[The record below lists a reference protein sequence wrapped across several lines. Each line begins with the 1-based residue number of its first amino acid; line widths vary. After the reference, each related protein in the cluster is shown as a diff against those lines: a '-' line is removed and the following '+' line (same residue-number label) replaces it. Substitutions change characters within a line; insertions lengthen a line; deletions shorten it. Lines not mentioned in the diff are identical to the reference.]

1 MRIMS
6 KEQISELLTRMVEQ
20 HAPDEDLAVVI
31 RYSAAYILG
40 RRALDKT
47 CQEYG
52 LYRYLAT
59 CVPSLSEVSSKLA
72 TLIAKNDCDLDAE
85 HMLAFGNQLL
95 EFYKDLEAYGVE
107 LYFIKSDN
115 PWHELKRTKDKP
127 KDTFKTDRYY
137 QTGVVSG
144 HSKIYELLEKTGK
157 EVDE

>member
-31 RYSAAYILG
+31 RYSAAYISG

-52 LYRYLAT
+52 LYRYLTT

-72 TLIAKNDCDLDAE
+72 TLIAKNDCILDAE
-85 HMLAFGNQLL
+85 HMLAFGDQLL
-95 EFYKDLEAYGVE
+95 EFYKDLEAYSVD
-107 LYFIKSDN
+107 LFFIESDN
-115 PWHELKRTKDKP
+115 PWQKIMRTKEETKRQGG
-127 KDTFKTDRYY
+127 T
-137 QTGVVSG
+137 V
-144 HSKIYELLEKTGK
+144 
-157 EVDE
+157 

>member
-31 RYSAAYILG
+31 RYSAAYISG

-52 LYRYLAT
+52 LYRYLTT

-72 TLIAKNDCDLDAE
+72 TLIAKKDCTLDAE
-85 HMLAFGNQLL
+85 HMLVFGNQLL
-95 EFYKDLEAYGVE
+95 EFYKDLEAYSVE

-115 PWHELKRTKDKP
+115 PWYEMKQTKEKAKRQGGT
-127 KDTFKTDRYY
+127 
-137 QTGVVSG
+137 
-144 HSKIYELLEKTGK
+144 I
-157 EVDE
+157 

>member
-31 RYSAAYILG
+31 RYSAAYISG

-52 LYRYLAT
+52 LYRYLTT

-72 TLIAKNDCDLDAE
+72 TLIAKKDCTLDAE

-95 EFYKDLEAYGVE
+95 EFYKDLEAYSVE

-115 PWHELKRTKDKP
+115 PWYELKQTKEKVAPYDFICEDHYSNDSVIARDVDQP
-127 KDTFKTDRYY
+127 LGDRRN
-137 QTGVVSG
+137 GG
-144 HSKIYELLEKTGK
+144 R
-157 EVDE
+157 

>member
-31 RYSAAYILG
+31 RYSAAYISG

-52 LYRYLAT
+52 LYRYLTT
-59 CVPSLSEVSSKLA
+59 CIPSLSEVSSKLA
-72 TLIAKNDCDLDAE
+72 TLISKNDCTLDVE
-85 HMLAFGNQLL
+85 HMIAFSTQLL
-95 EFYKDLEAYGVE
+95 KFYKDLEACSIE

-115 PWHELKRTKDKP
+115 PWQKIMRTK
-127 KDTFKTDRYY
+127 
-137 QTGVVSG
+137 
-144 HSKIYELLEKTGK
+144 
-157 EVDE
+157 